1 MPWNSK
7 PPRSDEPEDRGEPLD
22 RGENRST
29 TRGTLLAA
37 VGQAFLVQLAGET
50 AHWVAQG
57 AEWLIS
63 HL

>member
-7 PPRSDEPEDRGEPLD
+7 PPQSDEPEDGGEPLD

-37 VGQAFLVQLAGET
+37 VGQAFLVQLAGEA
-50 AHWVAQG
+50 AHWVSRG
-57 AEWLIS
+57 AEWLI
-63 HL
+63 HLL

>member
-7 PPRSDEPEDRGEPLD
+7 PPRSDEPEDGGGALD

-29 TRGTLLAA
+29 TRGTLLVAA
-37 VGQAFLVQLAGET
+37 GQAFLVQLAGEA
-50 AHWVAQG
+50 AHWATQG

>member
-7 PPRSDEPEDRGEPLD
+7 APQSDEPEDGGATLD

-29 TRGTLLAA
+29 ARVTLLAA
-37 VGQAFLVQLAGET
+37 VGQAVLAQLAGEA
-50 AHWVAQG
+50 AHWLAQSM
-57 AEWLIS
+57 EWLAS